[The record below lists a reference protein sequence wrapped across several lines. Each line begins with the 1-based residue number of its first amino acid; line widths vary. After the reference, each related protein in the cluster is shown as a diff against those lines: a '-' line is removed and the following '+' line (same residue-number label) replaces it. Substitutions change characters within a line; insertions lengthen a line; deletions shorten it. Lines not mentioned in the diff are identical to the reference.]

1 MRTTAPL
8 ATIALAWALAGCAGS
23 GARALGPEPVVVV
36 GDAVVAPKGK
46 SASNADGAEPHLARQ
61 QALEDAEQGGIIGLL
76 GSDETRLGGIFG
88 SSDDIEGEGVALG
101 GPVGIIGGVPGGSL
115 GGVPGGVVGGGFG
128 AGGLGISGGGGR
140 ADGVGLGSLGAIG
153 HGSGYGAGSL
163 FGSVGLGGR
172 SSGPRAK
179 VRFDS
184 ATVTGPLA
192 AEVVQRVAGEHTQD
206 VEDCYLLEAA
216 RDAHPR
222 GRVTLAISIDAAGSV
237 TEVRVPETT
246 LWTRDLPSCIAQAIG
261 AWKFPPP
268 AQGGEVKVIL
278 PVNL

>member
-1 MRTTAPL
+1 MRTKAPL
-8 ATIALAWALAGCAGS
+8 ATIALAWALTGCAGS
-23 GARALGPEPVVVV
+23 AARALGPEPVVVV
-36 GDAVVAPKGK
+36 GDGAVAPKGK
-46 SASNADGAEPHLARQ
+46 NAGNADGTDPQPGRQ
-61 QALEDAEQGGIIGLL
+61 KALEDAQETGILGAIEGEGG
-76 GSDETRLGGIFG
+76 SLGGIFG
-88 SSDDIEGEGVALG
+88 GLIGGGGTHDLG
-101 GPVGIIGGVPGGSL
+101 GPVGIIGGVPGG
-115 GGVPGGVVGGGFG
+115 VVGGMPGG
-128 AGGLGISGGGGR
+128 GGSGSGGLGLSGGGRDEG
-140 ADGVGLGSLGAIG
+140 IG
-153 HGSGYGAGSL
+153 IGTLVMSHSSGAGSAYG
-163 FGSVGLGGR
+163 FGGLGVRG
-172 SSGPRAK
+172 SGPRAK

-184 ATVTGPLA
+184 ATVTGPLPV
-192 AEVVQRVAGEHTQD
+192 EVVQRVAGEHTQD

-222 GRVTLAISIDAAGSV
+222 GRVTLAISIDAGGSV